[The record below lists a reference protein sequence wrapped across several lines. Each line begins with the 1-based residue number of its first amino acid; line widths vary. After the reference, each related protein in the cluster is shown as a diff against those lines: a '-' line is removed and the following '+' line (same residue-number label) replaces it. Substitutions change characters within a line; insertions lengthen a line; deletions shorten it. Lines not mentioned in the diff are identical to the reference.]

1 MQQREVVS
9 GFSDLKDLLIRTYKI
24 EKEREFL
31 KLYFTEKANELL
43 MHDFNDHQRKIGICL
58 DVKRKIIKDTLSP
71 IAKLLVKESLLH
83 TDPAKF
89 LNDEF
94 KLYGFFRS

>member
-1 MQQREVVS
+1 MQQREFMS
-9 GFSDLKDLLIRTYKI
+9 GFSDLKDLLIRTYKVD
-24 EKEREFL
+24 KEREFI
-31 KLYFTEKANELL
+31 KLYFTEKENELL
-43 MHDFNDHQRKIGICL
+43 MHDFNDHKRAIGICS
-58 DVKRKIIKDTLSP
+58 DIKNKIIEATLSP
-71 IAKLLVKESLLH
+71 IAKLLIKESLIH

>member
-1 MQQREVVS
+1 MQQRELVS

-24 EKEREFL
+24 VKEREFL
-31 KLYFTEKANELL
+31 KLYFTEVNNELL
-43 MHDFNDHQRKIGICL
+43 MHDFNDHKREISICS
-58 DVKRKIIKDTLSP
+58 DVKNKVIKIALSP
-71 IAKLLVKESLLH
+71 TAKLLVKESLLH
-83 TDPAKF
+83 SDPVKF